1 MTVSLNFN
9 VYLKVQLLSKT
20 KLLNIDLKI
29 CPIKDSLIFTWN
41 CPIKD
46 SLILTWNCP
55 ISGFQFDPYL
65 KLSNQWLSIKSLL
78 ETLSNQWLSIKS
90 LLETLSN
97 QWLSNFYL
105 HHMNKLRLECRTMC
119 FFLFELS
126 VKRRPQISQANGFS
140 PVCILMCTWRPLLLW
155 NIFWQ
160 ILHWWRFSV
169 KHTK

>member
-29 CPIKDSLIFTWN
+29 

-78 ETLSNQWLSIKS
+78 ETLSNKWLSIKS

-105 HHMNKLRLECRTMC
+105 HHMNRLRLECRTMC